1 MFASMF
7 NSEHLPERGTAI
19 VPVQTVE
26 EELKPIRRIVSKSE
40 VAKRYGVAQVG
51 GAKRRYVHV
60 TTISVG

>member
-1 MFASMF
+1 MLGNLFGT
-7 NSEHLPERGTAI
+7 EHLPERGTAI
-19 VPVQTVE
+19 VPTQTVE

-40 VAKRYGVAQVG
+40 VAKRYGVPQVG

>member
-1 MFASMF
+1 MFAHLFGM
-7 NSEHLPERGTAI
+7 EHLPERGTVNAS
-19 VPVQTVE
+19 QTVE